1 MAKKGKHLDPQVV
14 HPFVCESLCACVFVC
29 THRHWA
35 LEMLEGNAVTP
46 NTTWQDGHEVCLA
59 KLGWNPGLMSISE
72 PRAEAA
78 AVFIVAISSIISVI
92 TNITSVCL
100 GPQSGFTFL
109 VCLLFVSFTL
119 ILSLVHAPHLIW
131 TRLPVC
137 PLGGSAPGQLERNVR
152 CFGVFCH
159 AVVNGG
165 GVWKAHGSMRM

>member
-1 MAKKGKHLDPQVV
+1 MAKKVNIWIHNQWILLCV
-14 HPFVCESLCACVFVC
+14 SLCVFVC

-46 NTTWQDGHEVCLA
+46 NMTWQDRHEVCLA

-78 AVFIVAISSIISVI
+78 AVFIVTISSIISVI
-92 TNITSVCL
+92 TNITSVCQ

-131 TRLPVC
+131 TLLPVC

-159 AVVNGG
+159 AVVNAG